1 MWRQARAKNVL
12 EGFSDEVFQ
21 SYQTRRAAY
30 ETSSRPLY
38 DMLRWHARHVH
49 LKEVAD
55 CNLVLTRALLV
66 KLMRSPCDLR
76 SGWKAV
82 ARRRGATV
90 FLAEVVD
97 TAAAGVRAD
106 HRVLWS
112 GLRFQE
118 VCTRGAGDAHR
129 ADAKQMAVV
138 PVSLFTPCG
147 TRLSLLVVSG
157 VDCLRPGGTAKLP
170 WLGPGGTQQW
180 LDMACTQWKENS
192 RRPGQ
197 PFLAPQKA
205 LEYILKLQVLE
216 IPSMALTRQ
225 VRSRIS
231 RHACSRQL
239 RLRR

>member
-1 MWRQARAKNVL
+1 MWRQARAKNVF

-21 SYQTRRAAY
+21 SYQTLRAAY
-30 ETSSRPLY
+30 ETSSRPLC
-38 DMLRWHARHVH
+38 DLLRWHAPPLH
-49 LKEVAD
+49 LNEVSD
-55 CNLVLTRALLV
+55 FHPLLTRARLV
-66 KLMRSPCDLR
+66 KLIRPPCGLR
-76 SGWKAV
+76 GWKAV

-112 GLRFQE
+112 GLRFLE
-118 VCTRGAGDAHR
+118 VCSRGVGDANR

-147 TRLSLLVVSG
+147 TRLTLLVVSG
-157 VDCLRPGGTAKLP
+157 VEVAA

-197 PFLAPQKA
+197 RICFCCTSS
-205 LEYILKLQVLE
+205 
-216 IPSMALTRQ
+216 PSDHSCWKRVSLLMCL
-225 VRSRIS
+225 VRENTKKKGQNSNS
-231 RHACSRQL
+231 
-239 RLRR
+239 